1 MEIPKYE
8 LERLARFLLPRILE
22 FYENEE
28 KLKAF
33 DEWIEQQR
41 KHKSNTSGE
50 IGMEEQL
57 DRD

>member
-1 MEIPKYE
+1 MEIPQFE
-8 LERLARFLLPRILE
+8 LERLARFLLPRILK

-28 KLKAF
+28 NQKAF
-33 DEWIEQQR
+33 DEWLEQR

-50 IGMEEQL
+50 IGMEEQH

>member
-8 LERLARFLLPRILE
+8 LERLARFLIPRILE

-28 KLKAF
+28 NQKAF
-33 DEWIEQQR
+33 DEWLEQRNQR
-41 KHKSNTSGE
+41 STTTGD
-50 IGMEEQL
+50 IGMEEQH

>member
-1 MEIPKYE
+1 MKES
-8 LERLARFLLPRILE
+8 LARFLFPRILE

-28 KLKAF
+28 NLKAF

-50 IGMEEQL
+50 IGMEEQH

>member
-1 MEIPKYE
+1 MEIPQFE

-28 KLKAF
+28 NQKTF

-41 KHKSNTSGE
+41 KQKSTTSGE
-50 IGMEEQL
+50 IGMEEQH

>member
-8 LERLARFLLPRILE
+8 LERLARFLLPRILK

-28 KLKAF
+28 NQKAF
-33 DEWIEQQR
+33 DEWLEQRNQR
-41 KHKSNTSGE
+41 STTTGE
-50 IGMEEQL
+50 IGMEEQH

>member
-1 MEIPKYE
+1 MEIPTYE
-8 LERLARFLLPRILE
+8 LERLARFLLPRILK

-33 DEWIEQQR
+33 DEWLEQRNQR
-41 KHKSNTSGE
+41 STTTGE
-50 IGMEEQL
+50 IGMEEQH